1 MCNLDEMKGLHVG
14 KTYRNHMQAANF
26 VAFTALKAFDDV
38 ARELKSCK
46 FYSIMGD
53 DSTDVGACEQSMW
66 FVRSAKK
73 GKINIRFL
81 GNKTLDRADAER
93 IINGV
98 KELVDVNLQM
108 KWQAFMDKVLASTT
122 DGASV
127 TLGRVGGVCVRLQ
140 AYQPSMI
147 IVHCM
152 AHRLELAWGDACKRL
167 PIYDKSI
174 KTLAVLFLYEQSPE
188 PSQLNP

>member
-1 MCNLDEMKGLHVG
+1 MLEFSLNRP
-14 KTYRNHMQAANF
+14 TTR
-26 VAFTALKAFDDV
+26 
-38 ARELKSCK
+38 
-46 FYSIMGD
+46 D

-66 FVRSAKK
+66 FVRSAKE

-81 GNKTLDRADAER
+81 GNKTLERADAES

-108 KWQAFMDKVLASTT
+108 KWQAFMDRVVASTT
-122 DGASV
+122 DGARV
-127 TLGRVGGVCVRLQ
+127 MLGRVGGVCVRLQ

-152 AHRLELAWGDACKRL
+152 AHRLELAWGDACKKL

-174 KTLAVLFLYEQSPE
+174 ETLAVGLFYFLLFPLRQALHVKFIFLFFICQGPNYPH
-188 PSQLNP
+188 